1 MLTYKLPI
9 KSSPNTIWDA
19 LTRHGQMKQWMG
31 EPEMDLEISTSWE
44 EGTPFILRGFHHI
57 RFENTG
63 TVLKYKPFTLLSY
76 NYLSS
81 ISRLPEI
88 PENYC
93 VLTFELTPL
102 GNQTELSLTVTTFP
116 TETIHKHLAFYWR
129 AAVQLLKNFVEQQTL
144 SPA

>member
-1 MLTYKLPI
+1 MLSYTLRI
-9 KSSPNTIWDA
+9 KSAPNDIWDA
-19 LTRHGQMKQWMG
+19 LTLPEKMKQWMG
-31 EPEMDLEISTSWE
+31 EPEMDLEILTSWK

-63 TVLKYKPFTLLSY
+63 TVLKYKPLTLLSY

-93 VLTFELTPL
+93 VLTFELTPVESE
-102 GNQTELSLTVTTFP
+102 TELTLTVTNFP
-116 TETIHKHLAFYWR
+116 TESIHKHLAFYWR
-129 AAVQLLKNFVEQQTL
+129 AAIQVLKKLVQQTDP
-144 SPA
+144 SST